1 MSTAKKPR
9 KSKAVEPEVEASPKT
24 EAPAMSSKKSRRD
37 GKGAD
42 DVVKEIASATDAPR
56 PPKEAQPSSAKK
68 RSKKAHVKADG
79 EAAETAL
86 SDGLVVLNDQRA
98 ALLHCCR
105 PVFYQPSGF
114 SSSSNGD
121 SWGLTRNES
130 RVGGFTS
137 ESVLLCAY
145 GDGVRGAAVRS
156 GAWLWA
162 LDNNNITD
170 SSSEET
176 SNSSLKRKSLEQG
189 NTAAATTTALVNKS
203 VEQWQAR
210 VGVDDDVTAVAC
222 SADGIHVVMGT
233 SSGKL
238 STFTHLGAWAAE
250 RARQLDAK
258 AGENDSSRA
267 GAAASAAAAA
277 AKGLGAGRLGTSE
290 FVLTGEANAGA
301 PVLSLAAPPT
311 GAKRIYAV
319 LGMRTGSKID
329 STGVSPAADSSTGV
343 SGKEQDKEKDDGED
357 TEGAAAAGAS
367 KGKDTNTKAPKPK
380 GWSVAVVTIGVPK
393 SINRKHAPPSL
404 RTVMRIDPIYASR
417 HPIYGLTLLPAPEA
431 AASESTEAGALFSPD
446 VVLATSKE
454 IVVLPADLRAS
465 IPTASPGVEA
475 FVGVPSPKPKHVPY
489 ADPTNPAWCVASQP
503 QPPGSSSSSSLG
515 VATGHAGGQIYVW

>member
-9 KSKAVEPEVEASPKT
+9 KSKAVEPEVEASSIT
-24 EAPAMSSKKSRRD
+24 EAPAKSSKKSRRD

-42 DVVKEIASATDAPR
+42 EVVKEIASATDAPR
-56 PPKEAQPSSAKK
+56 PLKEAQPSSAKK
-68 RSKKAHVKADG
+68 RSKKTHVKANG

-98 ALLHCCR
+98 ALLHRCR
-105 PVFYQPSGF
+105 PVFYQPTGL

-121 SWGLTRNES
+121 SWGLTRHES
-130 RVGGFTS
+130 RVGGSTL
-137 ESVLLCAY
+137 EYVLLCAY

-162 LDNNNITD
+162 LDKNNTTD

-176 SNSSLKRKSLEQG
+176 SNSSLKRKSLGQD
-189 NTAAATTTALVNKS
+189 NNNAAASTTALVNKS

-222 SADGIHVVMGT
+222 SADGMHVVMGT

-258 AGENDSSRA
+258 AGEKDSSRA

-277 AKGLGAGRLGTSE
+277 KGLRAGRLGTSE
-290 FVLTGEANAGA
+290 FVLTGESNAGA

-329 STGVSPAADSSTGV
+329 STGVSPAAESSTGV
-343 SGKEQDKEKDDGED
+343 YGKEQDKEKDDGED
-357 TEGAAAAGAS
+357 TDGAAAAGAS
-367 KGKDTNTKAPKPK
+367 KGKDTNSKAPKPK

-393 SINRKHAPPSL
+393 FVNRKHAPPSL
-404 RTVMRIDPIYASR
+404 RTVMRIDPIYSSR

-431 AASESTEAGALFSPD
+431 AASESTEAGAVFSPD

-489 ADPTNPAWCVASQP
+489 ADPTNPAWSVASQP
-503 QPPGSSSSSSLG
+503 RPPGSSSSSLG